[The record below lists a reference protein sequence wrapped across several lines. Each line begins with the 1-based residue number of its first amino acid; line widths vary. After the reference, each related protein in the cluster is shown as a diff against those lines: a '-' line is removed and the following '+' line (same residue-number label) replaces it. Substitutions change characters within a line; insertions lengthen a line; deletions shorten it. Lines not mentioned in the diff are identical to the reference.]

1 MKFGLCEVMLSTLIV
16 WSKSQESW
24 IKTWNVTWSTTW
36 KILILFPGHNIYWVL
51 HFLRLNSYPII
62 QCKIQYLNLCHWQ
75 IMLNES
81 FAHLLFTDLKSW
93 DYIHIYIYCHLQI
106 YLKLIG
112 SQICRL
118 TWSSHISL
126 SRDYPSV
133 IFPSSTSPQFRLRLP
148 IYLVPTTSD
157 HGAVIAG
164 MMPHARQ
171 WFKATTF
178 SSSSSSGRCLSVTA
192 VCVDTHSVCL
202 PTYICVTHPLC
213 TSLCD
218 GPSHTDPRSS
228 ILFLIAF
235 RNCQNQVLEYSF
247 RRFHTPHLH
256 YISYCVLFCSSSC
269 YCSCSVLVLWF
280 DLLKIDF
287 LDVPRVR
294 LRSSILLCSTTVLRY
309 TTILPANKQ
318 IRPRHRDGFLPRT

>member
-1 MKFGLCEVMLSTLIV
+1 MSSNVVKSYFIVTWLPQRDFSVLHITSISAPSPYLSSPYHV
-16 WSKSQESW
+16 WSWRRYCRHDAARPSMF
-24 IKTWNVTWSTTW
+24 STTT
-36 KILILFPGHNIYWVL
+36 L
-51 HFLRLNSYPII
+51 
-62 QCKIQYLNLCHWQ
+62 
-75 IMLNES
+75 
-81 FAHLLFTDLKSW
+81 
-93 DYIHIYIYCHLQI
+93 
-106 YLKLIG
+106 
-112 SQICRL
+112 
-118 TWSSHISL
+118 
-126 SRDYPSV
+126 
-133 IFPSSTSPQFRLRLP
+133 
-148 IYLVPTTSD
+148 
-157 HGAVIAG
+157 
-164 MMPHARQ
+164 
-171 WFKATTF
+171 

-235 RNCQNQVLEYSF
+235 RNCQKQVLEYSF